1 MHVLFLASFSLSK
14 ATGRRALLGNA
25 TIPIPFTFEGA
36 SPLLCISSPQGRKK
50 LEIAE
55 PRFLLCSGKAGRRL
69 RFSFMPTTLNTG
81 RLRKGKSGSFGHR
94 RSRLPEQESPIF
106 NSDFTFVVLDLNK
119 ILGRKARSPAPQS
132 GLRLSFLLSL
142 DRLRLAHQ
150 NHRNRDLFHKKP
162 EAGHPLPSTLQPP
175 SLEPD
180 TQSFSSFL
188 LICLIVKL
196 KCV

>member
-25 TIPIPFTFEGA
+25 TSPIPFTFEGA

-55 PRFLLCSGKAGRRL
+55 PRFLLCFGKAGRRL
-69 RFSFMPTTLNTG
+69 GFSFMPTTLNTG

-106 NSDFTFVVLDLNK
+106 NSDFTFVVLGLNNNSGAQGAMPHAPERFVHLIYSLGSIPGSK
-119 ILGRKARSPAPQS
+119 EPLPPAILGSEPASRGLCESNFTTSIS
-132 GLRLSFLLSL
+132 G
-142 DRLRLAHQ
+142 
-150 NHRNRDLFHKKP
+150 
-162 EAGHPLPSTLQPP
+162 
-175 SLEPD
+175 
-180 TQSFSSFL
+180 
-188 LICLIVKL
+188 V
-196 KCV
+196 